1 MFQCLT
7 ALRVFCFS
15 GRTACPLIFAD
26 LTGLQKPQKT
36 DVAARISRGYPPPVS
51 RWDAVRHWKGST
63 KNKRRC
69 NVIFGD
75 LRPLR
80 CFRRKRT
87 SSQRERLWQP
97 PGRGRIYRPLSSL
110 PSLPKAPTLGTS
122 CVFLRKTAVRLT
134 ERAYFRF
141 YRQAKREQISIRS
154 RSDCRKSKKSCAKQ
168 KIPLQIWLQY

>member
-51 RWDAVRHWKGST
+51 RWDAVRHWKGRT

-87 SSQRERLWQP
+87 SSQRERPWQSDDTWQKTD
-97 PGRGRIYRPLSSL
+97 SSHPSVNPRL
-110 PSLPKAPTLGTS
+110 TPSLKRDGWGLGTETS
-122 CVFLRKTAVRLT
+122 K
-134 ERAYFRF
+134 
-141 YRQAKREQISIRS
+141 QIG
-154 RSDCRKSKKSCAKQ
+154 K
-168 KIPLQIWLQY
+168 